1 MRFVLV
7 PLILAAILTIAT
19 TTVHAN
25 SNQVAAEK
33 IAASLGDHF
42 PGYDIA
48 VSYQNG
54 KVRLV
59 GQVGTLDMLHQA
71 VEQVKKI
78 PGVKVTDVDN
88 GLRVAGTPATLPVAP
103 ANSLVAPVQ
112 VSPIEQNNVKN
123 RAAVTPTAPSIPT
136 KRSIWSPPQ
145 AQTQMQIVTA
155 PIPMPGRPEPSQ
167 AVVQVANNHN
177 NNITPP
183 VSTHNTNTP
192 QVLPANPNNIPADYA
207 QYAQY
212 AQAYGHHYQVQQQFV
227 PPQQGQGQQGN
238 PVAYHPEA
246 YGTQGPLPGQYNQP
260 NLPDYAWPSYA
271 CYPNYAEVC
280 YPKQYSPK
288 AWPYIGPFYPYP
300 QVPLGWRKTTL
311 EWHDGWWWLDFD
323 DGTPNGP
330 FSPLFRQPVR
340 YTY

>member
-1 MRFVLV
+1 M
-7 PLILAAILTIAT
+7 LTIAT

-25 SNQVAAEK
+25 SNQVAAER
-33 IAASLGDHF
+33 IATSLGKHF
-42 PGYDIA
+42 PGYEID
-48 VSYQNG
+48 VSYQQG
-54 KVRLV
+54 KVQLV
-59 GQVGTLDMLHQA
+59 GQVDSPEMLHQA
-71 VEQVKKI
+71 VEHVKRIPNIKI
-78 PGVKVTDVDN
+78 TDIDN
-88 GLRVAGTPATLPVAP
+88 KLRVARTSATSPTAP

-112 VSPIEQNNVKN
+112 VSPMEQNNVPN
-123 RAAVTPTAPSIPT
+123 HVVTASSPT

-145 AQTQMQIVTA
+145 THSQTHVVNA
-155 PIPMPGRPEPSQ
+155 PVPLPGRDEPSQ
-167 AVVQVANNHN
+167 AFVVQAGNHN
-177 NNITPP
+177 PQTSNHQIA
-183 VSTHNTNTP
+183 STNTKVNTVP
-192 QVLPANPNNIPADYA
+192 T
-207 QYAQY
+207 QYAQS
-212 AQAYGHHYQVQQQFV
+212 YGHHYQIQQ
-227 PPQQGQGQQGN
+227 PLPSPQQGT

-246 YGTQGPLPGQYNQP
+246 YGPQGPLPGQYNQP

-323 DGTPNGP
+323 DGAPNGP

>member
-1 MRFVLV
+1 MRLVLV
-7 PLILAAILTIAT
+7 PLILAAILAFAPTA
-19 TTVHAN
+19 VHAN
-25 SNQVAAEK
+25 SNQAAAEK
-33 IAASLGDHF
+33 IAASLGDRF

-59 GQVGTLDMLHQA
+59 GQVGSLDAVHQA
-71 VEQVKKI
+71 AEHIKQI
-78 PGVKVTDVDN
+78 PGVKITDIDN
-88 GLRVAGTPATLPVAP
+88 GLRVSGMP
-103 ANSLVAPVQ
+103 ANAVVAPVQ
-112 VSPIEQNNVKN
+112 VAPVGQNMKN
-123 RAAVTPTAPSIPT
+123 RVAETPAASPTST
-136 KRSIWSPPQ
+136 KRSIWSPHPV
-145 AQTQMQIVTA
+145 TQSPSQIVNA
-155 PIPMPGRPEPSQ
+155 PVPMPGRAEPSQ
-167 AVVQVANNHN
+167 ALVVQVANHN
-177 NNITPP
+177 PQIDTRQI
-183 VSTHNTNTP
+183 VSTNANVNT
-192 QVLPANPNNIPADYA
+192 VPAEYA
-207 QYAQY
+207 QYAQS
-212 AQAYGHHYQVQQQFV
+212 YGHHYQVQQQFA
-227 PPQQGQGQQGN
+227 PPQQGQQGA

-246 YGTQGPLPGQYNQP
+246 YGPQGPLPGQYNQP

-323 DGTPNGP
+323 DGAPNGP

>member
-1 MRFVLV
+1 M
-7 PLILAAILTIAT
+7 LTIAT
-19 TTVHAN
+19 STVHAN

-33 IAASLGDHF
+33 IASSLGNRF

-59 GQVGTLDMLHQA
+59 GQIGTLDMLHQA
-71 VEQVKKI
+71 VEHVKQI
-78 PGVKVTDVDN
+78 PGVKITDIDN
-88 GLRVAGTPATLPVAP
+88 SLRVAGTPATFPNAP
-103 ANSLVAPVQ
+103 ANSLVAPVP
-112 VSPIEQNNVKN
+112 VAPLGQNNVQN
-123 RAAVTPTAPSIPT
+123 RAAVTPTISSTPT
-136 KRSIWSPPQ
+136 RRSIWSPPQ
-145 AQTQMQIVTA
+145 AQPQAPQAQPQTQQHIVTA
-155 PIPMPGRPEPSQ
+155 PIPMPGRPVPSQ
-167 AVVQVANNHN
+167 AVVQANHN
-177 NNITPP
+177 PAVNNQ
-183 VSTHNTNTP
+183 
-192 QVLPANPNNIPADYA
+192 QVLPTNANNTVPME
-207 QYAQY
+207 YAQY
-212 AQAYGHHYQVQQQFV
+212 AQAYGHHYQVQQQLA
-227 PPQQGQGQQGN
+227 PPQQATQ
-238 PVAYHPEA
+238 VVYHPEA
-246 YGTQGPLPGQYNQP
+246 YGPQEPLPGQYNQP

-271 CYPNYAEVC
+271 CYPNYAEVS

>member
-7 PLILAAILTIAT
+7 PLILAAILAVAPTA
-19 TTVHAN
+19 VHAN

-33 IAASLGDHF
+33 IAAGLGDRF

-59 GQVGTLDMLHQA
+59 GQVGSPDMANRA
-71 VEQVKKI
+71 VEYVKQI
-78 PGVKVTDVDN
+78 PGIKITNIDN
-88 GLRVAGTPATLPVAP
+88 GLRVVGTPAVLPTVPSNAAVAPAPIGQNVPNRLAGTPATPSTP
-103 ANSLVAPVQ
+103 A
-112 VSPIEQNNVKN
+112 
-123 RAAVTPTAPSIPT
+123 
-136 KRSIWSPPQ
+136 KRSIWSPQPVTQ
-145 AQTQMQIVTA
+145 SQTQIVTA
-155 PIPMPGRPEPSQ
+155 PIPMPGRSEPSQ
-167 AVVQVANNHN
+167 AVVQVANHN
-177 NNITPP
+177 PQ
-183 VSTHNTNTP
+183 TNSPHQT
-192 QVLPANPNNIPADYA
+192 VPANPNTVPKEYA

-212 AQAYGHHYQVQQQFV
+212 AQPYGHHYQVQQQLAA
-227 PPQQGQGQQGN
+227 QEQGQGI
-238 PVAYHPEA
+238 PTAYHSEA
-246 YGTQGPLPGQYNQP
+246 YGPQGPLPGQYNQP

>member
-7 PLILAAILTIAT
+7 PLIFAAILTIAT
-19 TTVHAN
+19 ATVHAN
-25 SNQVAAEK
+25 SNQAAAEK
-33 IAASLGDHF
+33 IAASLGERF

-59 GQVGTLDMLHQA
+59 GQVGSLDMLHQT
-71 VEQVKKI
+71 VEHVKRV
-78 PGVKVTDVDN
+78 PGVKILDIDN
-88 GLRVAGTPATLPVAP
+88 GLRVSGTPATLPTAP
-103 ANSLVAPVQ
+103 ANALVAPVR
-112 VSPIEQNNVKN
+112 VAPLGQNNVQN
-123 RAAVTPTAPSIPT
+123 RAAVTPTTPTTPSTPT
-136 KRSIWSPPQ
+136 KHSIWSPSPT
-145 AQTQMQIVTA
+145 QTQIVTA
-155 PIPMPGRPEPSQ
+155 PIPMPGRPDPSQ
-167 AVVQVANNHN
+167 AVVQVANHNANHN
-177 NNITPP
+177 PP
-183 VSTHNTNTP
+183 VNHH
-192 QVLPANPNNIPADYA
+192 QVLPTNANIVPAE
-207 QYAQY
+207 AQY
-212 AQAYGHHYQVQQQFV
+212 AQAYGHHYQVQQLFA
-227 PPQQGQGQQGN
+227 PPQQQGT

-246 YGTQGPLPGQYNQP
+246 YGPQGPLPGQYNQP

-330 FSPLFRQPVR
+330 FSPLFRQPAR

>member
-7 PLILAAILTIAT
+7 PLIFAVVLTIAT

-33 IAASLGDHF
+33 IAASLGDRF

-59 GQVGTLDMLHQA
+59 GQVGTPDMLHQA
-71 VEQVKKI
+71 VEHVKQI
-78 PGVKVTDVDN
+78 PGIKITDIDN
-88 GLRVAGTPATLPVAP
+88 SLRVAGTPATLPTAP

-112 VSPIEQNNVKN
+112 VAPMELNNNVQN
-123 RAAVTPTAPSIPT
+123 RAAGTPKAPSTPT

-145 AQTQMQIVTA
+145 AQPQTQIVTTA
-155 PIPMPGRPEPSQ
+155 PIPMPGRSEPSQ
-167 AVVQVANNHN
+167 AVVQVANHNHAVN
-177 NNITPP
+177 N
-183 VSTHNTNTP
+183 P
-192 QVLPANPNNIPADYA
+192 QVLPANVNSVPAE
-207 QYAQY
+207 YAQY
-212 AQAYGHHYQVQQQFV
+212 AQAYGHHYQVQQQFA
-227 PPQQGQGQQGN
+227 PPQQGT
-238 PVAYHPEA
+238 PVAYQPEA
-246 YGTQGPLPGQYNQP
+246 YGPQGPLPGQYNQP
-260 NLPDYAWPSYA
+260 NLPDYAWPTYA

-300 QVPLGWRKTTL
+300 QVPLGWRKTT
-311 EWHDGWWWLDFD
+311 
-323 DGTPNGP
+323 
-330 FSPLFRQPVR
+330 
-340 YTY
+340 

>member
-1 MRFVLV
+1 MRLVLV
-7 PLILAAILTIAT
+7 PLILAAILALAPTA
-19 TTVHAN
+19 VYAN
-25 SNQVAAEK
+25 SNQAAAEK
-33 IAASLGDHF
+33 IAASLGDRF

-59 GQVGTLDMLHQA
+59 GQVGSLDVVHQA
-71 VEQVKKI
+71 VEHVKQI
-78 PGVKVTDVDN
+78 PGIKIADIDN
-88 GLRVAGTPATLPVAP
+88 GLRVSGIPAVPTNAV
-103 ANSLVAPVQ
+103 VAPVQ
-112 VSPIEQNNVKN
+112 VAPAGQNMGQNIQN
-123 RAAVTPTAPSIPT
+123 RFAETPTASPT
-136 KRSIWSPPQ
+136 PARRSIWSPQPVAQ
-145 AQTQMQIVTA
+145 PQTQIVNA
-155 PIPMPGRPEPSQ
+155 PVPMPGRSEPSQ
-167 AVVQVANNHN
+167 ALVVQVANHN
-177 NNITPP
+177 PQIDTRQVVPTNANNT
-183 VSTHNTNTP
+183 V
-192 QVLPANPNNIPADYA
+192 PAEYA
-207 QYAQY
+207 QHAQS
-212 AQAYGHHYQVQQQFV
+212 YGNHYRVQQQFV
-227 PPQQGQGQQGN
+227 PQEQGI
-238 PVAYHPEA
+238 PAAYHPEA
-246 YGTQGPLPGQYNQP
+246 YGPQGPLPGQYNQP

-330 FSPLFRQPVR
+330 FSPLFRQPIR

>member
-7 PLILAAILTIAT
+7 PLIFAAILAVAP

-33 IAASLGDHF
+33 IAISLGDRF

-59 GQVGTLDMLHQA
+59 GEVGSSDMIYQA
-71 VEQVKKI
+71 VEHVKQISGIKI
-78 PGVKVTDVDN
+78 TNIDN
-88 GLRVAGTPATLPVAP
+88 GLRVGGTPGVLPSVPTNAVVAPVQVAPIGQNVQNRSAGTPATP
-103 ANSLVAPVQ
+103 
-112 VSPIEQNNVKN
+112 
-123 RAAVTPTAPSIPT
+123 PTSA
-136 KRSIWSPPQ
+136 KRSIWSPRPVTQSQPQ
-145 AQTQMQIVTA
+145 IITA
-155 PIPMPGRPEPSQ
+155 PIPIPGRSEPSQ
-167 AVVQVANNHN
+167 APVVQVANHN
-177 NNITPP
+177 PQTNIHQG
-183 VSTHNTNTP
+183 V
-192 QVLPANPNNIPADYA
+192 PANANIVPPEYA
-207 QYAQY
+207 QYAQT
-212 AQAYGHHYQVQQQFV
+212 YGHHYQVQQQFA
-227 PPQQGQGQQGN
+227 PQEQAQGM
-238 PVAYHPEA
+238 PTAYHPEA
-246 YGTQGPLPGQYNQP
+246 YGPQGPLPGQYNQP